1 MKQGSATANTLGT
14 LAVMYS
20 GFGVILQ
27 YVRGEDD
34 EVNTLLAGTGTGLLY
49 KSTGRYTVV
58 FHLMVDFNDLQ
69 LLFSWFTEMRDWRGD
84 WLWNSCSLLFIFIK
98 IFCQ

>member
-27 YVRGEDD
+27 WVRGEDD
-34 EVNTLLAGTGTGLLY
+34 DANTMLASTATGLLY
-49 KSTGRYTVV
+49 KSTGNLY
-58 FHLMVDFNDLQ
+58 FSIFN
-69 LLFSWFTEMRDWRGD
+69 
-84 WLWNSCSLLFIFIK
+84 
-98 IFCQ
+98 